1 MVVGLVSMGDD
12 TSLEDVVDATVYLVV
27 RDQAPKPGMVNPQ
40 THAFGLA
47 TRAAPTCRVGLL
59 TELWVAWHH
68 RAA

>member
-12 TSLEDVVDATVYLVV
+12 TSLEDVADATVYLV
-27 RDQAPKPGMVNPQ
+27 RDQARQAGMVNAQ
-40 THAFGLA
+40 IHAFGLA

-59 TELWVAWHH
+59 TELWAAWHH